1 MAHLKATM
9 SKVRGRCPKGSAT
22 LLQLA
27 FASISLKTIGPSP
40 VRHRS
45 IEAAHGMSRGTKI
58 RTKQSDPSSAGFTLL
73 EIMIAIAI
81 VGGLLVT
88 LIYTLNYHLGIA
100 ERQEFLTVASLLAR
114 EKMGEMEK
122 KPESMQG
129 DFPAPY
135 SNYHFV
141 TQLKESPFPDMSQIS
156 VVVSDG
162 KDNVKL
168 VELIQNQ
175 Q

>member
-1 MAHLKATM
+1 
-9 SKVRGRCPKGSAT
+9 
-22 LLQLA
+22 
-27 FASISLKTIGPSP
+27 
-40 VRHRS
+40 
-45 IEAAHGMSRGTKI
+45 
-58 RTKQSDPSSAGFTLL
+58 
-73 EIMIAIAI
+73 MIAIAI

-122 KPESMQG
+122 KPESKQG

>member
-1 MAHLKATM
+1 
-9 SKVRGRCPKGSAT
+9 
-22 LLQLA
+22 
-27 FASISLKTIGPSP
+27 
-40 VRHRS
+40 
-45 IEAAHGMSRGTKI
+45 
-58 RTKQSDPSSAGFTLL
+58 
-73 EIMIAIAI
+73 MIAIAI

-122 KPESMQG
+122 KPESVEG